1 MYNAGI
7 DEEDIVAIVGDVH
20 DLSAP
25 QLRIAQLRVRTDGL
39 FLCHPSMKENDG
51 KRHRYGVNIPQL
63 MLNGFS
69 SKLYK
74 SCSTQFAYVSV
85 LPILRTWEES
95 RPSASGSGASHTTD
109 VGSVVLDGDDDFDMQ
124 SSDGSVSSIDDDDDT
139 TSIISI
145 SDESSDSERETDKIV
160 IDLTVSDSE

>member
-25 QLRIAQLRVRTDGL
+25 HLRISQLRVRTDGL
-39 FLCHPSMKENDG
+39 FLRHPSMKENDG
-51 KRHRYGVNIPQL
+51 KRHRYSVSIPQL

-69 SKLYK
+69 SELSK
-74 SCSTQFAYVSV
+74 SCPTQFTYVSV
-85 LPILRTWEES
+85 LPILRTLEEI
-95 RPSASGSGASHTTD
+95 RPSASGSGASHND
-109 VGSVVLDGDDDFDMQ
+109 VRSAVLDGNDDIDTQ
-124 SSDGSVSSIDDDDDT
+124 SSDESSIITCDDDDT

-145 SDESSDSERETDKIV
+145 SDESSGSERETDKIV